1 MRALIMILILMDYV
15 KKDSTTKPPC
25 VPVSDC
31 RACEYSP
38 CLNNSTCIPRPNN
51 YTCYC
56 KTGYQGKQC
65 DETSPT
71 TVESSGSQMGST
83 PEATTTSTPT
93 AANTHKANT
102 TTMSTSLEGNSTAS
116 SREPD
121 TTSTQNTTAP
131 TTNEA
136 EITFNSST
144 NGSTNVSTSATISS
158 STTEAEPSTRSEEA
172 TASPLLDAP
181 KKSVPVSIAG
191 SIGGIVL
198 IAFLTIGLVILFRK
212 RKRRTA
218 REDDTV
224 QKGNIHCNPAYDEHC
239 SPSADSVSTS
249 SKDSGFGKHDESM
262 EAEMIDGEYNTLR
275 LHFPVTNEQQDNT
288 YNHIDGSLTADSTYS
303 HISNTK
309 DALFD
314 NTYSHMSDVT
324 NGKSFEPDD
333 IDATYNHLGDSCS
346 SKRKG
351 KTEESRDETYNH
363 AQMNHVRPTAD
374 QEDQDDNYSHI
385 NLSGLKAQMP
395 NADEHRVDAQ
405 EPTRTNA
412 ENAKAKHVTKI
423 VDKGKKQHSDADK
436 VSTTTAEGDN
446 NYEGHTYF
454 VLESN
459 TDQHPKQAP
468 YDYAVVAAPEK
479 DPTEFT
485 VLETDTQHEYFVIEP
500 TTELQ

>member
-1 MRALIMILILMDYV
+1 MSRRSSSRHADHRHATQIIVTRADHVTPRRLSSHHAHHRHATQTIVTPRRSSSRRADHVTPRRLLSRHADHLHATQIIVTPRTIREKIKIESTYF
-15 KKDSTTKPPC
+15 DSTTKPPC

-31 RACEYSP
+31 
-38 CLNNSTCIPRPNN
+38 
-51 YTCYC
+51 
-56 KTGYQGKQC
+56 
-65 DETSPT
+65 
-71 TVESSGSQMGST
+71 
-83 PEATTTSTPT
+83 
-93 AANTHKANT
+93 
-102 TTMSTSLEGNSTAS
+102 
-116 SREPD
+116 
-121 TTSTQNTTAP
+121 
-131 TTNEA
+131 
-136 EITFNSST
+136 
-144 NGSTNVSTSATISS
+144 
-158 STTEAEPSTRSEEA
+158 
-172 TASPLLDAP
+172 
-181 KKSVPVSIAG
+181 KSVPVSIAG